1 MSCKIFI
8 QRESGSIHVAT
19 LKDKKAAEAY
29 WSRSRT
35 IYRDRN
41 GYIPEP
47 IYVETGKG
55 NNHGK

>member
-8 QRESGSIHVAT
+8 QWENKSMLVGT
-19 LKDKKAAEAY
+19 FKNKKAAEAY
-29 WSRSRT
+29 WSRSRA

-47 IYVETGKG
+47 IFVETGKG